1 MAYSVTFSSQ
11 YGYVDLNRLPV
22 AIINGVAPMA
32 PMPTPAPVP
41 QNYNNTPY
49 SPAPTNNT
57 FDGAH
62 GDIFSSIEKLA
73 TLQSRGILS
82 EQEYASK
89 KAELLSRL

>member
-1 MAYSVTFSSQ
+1 MSA
-11 YGYVDLNRLPV
+11 
-22 AIINGVAPMA
+22 
-32 PMPTPAPVP
+32 PAPK
-41 QNYNNTPY
+41 NYNNISY

-57 FDGAH
+57 FGGTQ

-89 KAELLSRL
+89 KAGLLSRL